1 MSGVVTPPISEALVI
16 RPGDKLLVRV
26 DVHTSRERA
35 MELRDQISE
44 RLPEVEVCVIAAEQL
59 AVFRG

>member
-1 MSGVVTPPISEALVI
+1 VPKIAGVEVAEALII

-35 MELRDQISE
+35 MDLRDELKE